1 MKYPFVRFIIVG
13 IVNTIVGLSCMYLFL
28 HAVGLSYWIAT
39 FLGNSLGACVSYFLN
54 RNFTFRSQNSVTKS
68 AIRFVLV
75 ILCCYFISYD
85 LGKNVVAWVLK
96 SNAIFNEKLITDLAV
111 LVGTGL
117 YTVLNYFGQK
127 LFVFPNKKNKFKSM
141 EIE

>member
-1 MKYPFVRFIIVG
+1 MKYSFIRFIIVG

-28 HAVGLSYWIAT
+28 HAVGLSYWIST

-54 RNFTFRSQNSVTKS
+54 RNFTFKSQNSVTKS

-75 ILCCYFISYD
+75 ILCCYFISYE

-96 SNAIFNEKLITDLAV
+96 SNAIFNKKLTTDLAV

-127 LFVFPNKKNKFKSM
+127 LFVFPNKKNKFKSV